1 MAKPRPKA
9 AKAKVM
15 VYLDPDLRRGM
26 SVLAAERGTSAS
38 DLYAEAVAEFLQAWR
53 RPGGRTSTVERAG
66 PVPSSGVPV
75 DDALH
80 RIIKKL
86 DGHSQ
91 MIVEIQTY
99 ARSLVP
105 EVETRALAI
114 VIAAVLNAGPG
125 GIDKSDVRS
134 ALAKEGF
141 RHVPPPKVRDA
152 LLRAGVL
159 APDEDR
165 WRVRNPFP

>member
-1 MAKPRPKA
+1 MKPRPRATKS
-9 AKAKVM
+9 KVM

-26 SVLAAERGTSAS
+26 SVLAAERGMRTS
-38 DLYAEAVAEFLQAWR
+38 DLYAEAVAEFLQTWR
-53 RPGGRTSTVERAG
+53 RPGGRTSVVEQVG
-66 PVPSSGVPV
+66 PAPSTGVPV

-80 RIIKKL
+80 RITKKL

-99 ARSLVP
+99 ARSLLP

-114 VIAAVLNAGPG
+114 VIAAVLNAGPE
-125 GIDKSDVRS
+125 GIETPAVRS

-141 RHVPPPKVRDA
+141 RGLKPATVREA
-152 LLRAGVL
+152 LLQAGVL
-159 APDEDR
+159 ARNDER
-165 WRVRNPFP
+165 WRVRDPFP